1 MMTTDPETVSWL
13 RVLLACAVVLAM
25 MGGLGFALRYLS
37 RTPFSLIGR
46 NASNKRLTVIETM
59 SLDVRRRLVIIQC
72 DKQQHLI
79 LLGQDRDLVIETNLP
94 SPDNVS

>member
-1 MMTTDPETVSWL
+1 MTAEPETVSWL
-13 RVLLACAVVLAM
+13 RVLLACVVVLAM

-37 RTPFSLIGR
+37 RTPFSLMGR
-46 NASNKRLTVIETM
+46 NASSKRLSVIETLP
-59 SLDVRRRLVIIQC
+59 LDVRRRLIIVQC

-94 SPDNVS
+94 SPDNAS